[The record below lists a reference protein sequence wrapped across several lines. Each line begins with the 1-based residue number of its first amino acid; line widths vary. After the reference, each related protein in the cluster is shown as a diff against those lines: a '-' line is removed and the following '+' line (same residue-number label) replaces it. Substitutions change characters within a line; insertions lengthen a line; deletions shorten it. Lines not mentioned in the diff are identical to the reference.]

1 MADDH
6 SSEDKTEDA
15 TPRRLEKAREEGQ
28 IPRSRELTTALVLLV
43 SLVALWIFGGHIVR
57 TMLVIFQR
65 NFTISREA
73 IFDPNVM
80 PGYFASSLFDA
91 LWDLLAF
98 AGLTVLAALVAP
110 VALGV
115 GYLHPTVQ
123 CPN

>member
-1 MADDH
+1 M
-6 SSEDKTEDA
+6 K
-15 TPRRLEKAREEGQ
+15 KAKFRA
-28 IPRSRELTTALVLLV
+28 RELTTALVLLV